1 LLEEYDELREVD
13 YTGLEKRY
21 FLYFDNAKKKRSW
34 KFDFDA
40 HPVAPTPNQL
50 GVNVVDNVS
59 FEDVVPYIDWNPFFQ
74 T

>member
-1 LLEEYDELREVD
+1 MR
-13 YTGLEKRY
+13 
-21 FLYFDNAKKKRSW
+21 KKRSW

-74 T
+74 TYELRGRYPNRAYLKSFNDEAV